1 MIMDSRGLSHFQRVL
16 IMYEFESTINE
27 AVRQLKLGA
36 KGWEYLSAMIGGAAI
51 VLSGWGACGL
61 VSGTLFVLTSSA
73 IVGGPIAIT
82 AVVIGGIGAISCL
95 GIFSVYRRIVDM
107 KTRAK
112 IKSKM
117 KKMFKNNRSR
127 FYDCIG
133 RIGYNH
139 DDGFISAEMFQRETV
154 GISPERFGYW
164 FDKTDIIS
172 SGVRSITGAWK
183 LCFERQYV
191 IVIYKETM
199 IKLWEAVS
207 EGECRK
213 SLPKVLKNKTT

>member
-1 MIMDSRGLSHFQRVL
+1 MIKRGPKAVNDKPVKIAQHKVQKLEEMIMDSRGLSHFQRVL

-36 KGWEYLSAMIGGAAI
+36 EGWKYLSAMIGGAAI

-61 VSGTLFVLTSSA
+61 VSGILFVLTSSA
-73 IVGGPIAIT
+73 IVGGAIAIT
-82 AVVIGGIGAISCL
+82 AVVIGGIGAISSL
-95 GIFSVYRRIVDM
+95 SIFSVYRRIVDM

-117 KKMFKNNRSR
+117 KKMFRNNRSR

-133 RIGYNH
+133 HKKIGYNR

-154 GISPERFGYW
+154 GISPERFGYR
-164 FDKTDIIS
+164 FDKTGIIS
-172 SGVRSITGAWK
+172 SGVRSITGA
-183 LCFERQYV
+183 
-191 IVIYKETM
+191 
-199 IKLWEAVS
+199 
-207 EGECRK
+207 
-213 SLPKVLKNKTT
+213 